1 MEAEDSHC
9 SEHGRVEGRSL
20 VKSLGQRLK
29 QEFKGQNQAIMDEGS
44 GSAHARPTHKIF
56 VRLEVL
62 AQGWGIRHEILAQG
76 WGIRLEI
83 FENV

>member
-1 MEAEDSHC
+1 MGKESA
-9 SEHGRVEGRSL
+9 
-20 VKSLGQRLK
+20 
-29 QEFKGQNQAIMDEGS
+29 
-44 GSAHARPTHKIF
+44 SAHARPAHKIF